1 MGSKEKKQDLERELD
16 ATAVRWKSF
25 SAEGD
30 MDAAQA
36 QKERIWLLVFELYD
50 QDKPSQKS
58 NGSDQWDEQNAREC
72 DPNVI
77 LDVLCEVFDR
87 FTPEKG
93 TFSHYFMHLLSRRKV
108 DSYRKTNKHAPFNV
122 SLDRP
127 VSEEE
132 ASMCMGDSI
141 SADVDSAHG
150 EMYLAPE
157 KKAEL
162 DAGVCELISAMLE
175 LPRRLHGRANNPV
188 RHNYFRMF
196 FAETVVRCVHGANAL
211 EPFRRRERDTFQA
224 MKLEFLDFFMAE
236 LCRTVDGIA
245 DSRLKPYG
253 ALVEGRGPEET
264 RLPLPGEVY
273 VSYLGRMEH
282 TKVGQPAV
290 SQQKTAY
297 KKALKEWLS

>member
-1 MGSKEKKQDLERELD
+1 MGSKAKKQDLERELD
-16 ATAVRWKSF
+16 EAAVRWKSC

-30 MDAAQA
+30 MAAAQA
-36 QKERIWLLVFELYD
+36 QKGRIWLLVFGLYD
-50 QDKPSQKS
+50 QDEPAKKNRDPDRQE
-58 NGSDQWDEQNAREC
+58 EQAAREY

-93 TFSHYFMHLLSRRKV
+93 SFSHYFSLLLKRRRV
-108 DSYRKTNKHAPFNV
+108 DSYRKAKSHAPFHV

-127 VSEEE
+127 LSEEG
-132 ASMCMGDSI
+132 AACVGDVIPSEDDLEGEVI
-141 SADVDSAHG
+141 LGADA
-150 EMYLAPE
+150 MA
-157 KKAEL
+157 
-162 DAGVCELISAMLE
+162 CTLISAMLE
-175 LPRRLHGRANNPV
+175 LPRRLHGRANNDT

-273 VSYLGRMEH
+273 VSYLGRVEH

-290 SQQKTAY
+290 SQQRAAY
-297 KKALKEWLS
+297 KKALKEWLG